1 VRNEGDVDLEAKARL
16 YRALGDPS
24 RLAVLELLREG
35 PKHVSDLVAMT
46 RLSQP
51 NVSGHLAFLRDCSL
65 VKREQR
71 GRYAYYAISTTSVE
85 AILASTDSFL
95 RSIIRGVAQS
105 AGLLPNSFVLMP
117 DSEYSRPFNQEANN
131 THSQPE

>member
-1 VRNEGDVDLEAKARL
+1 VRTAGHVDLEAKARL

-35 PKHVSDLVAMT
+35 PKYVSDLVAMT

-51 NVSGHLAFLRDCSL
+51 NVSGHLAFLRACSL

-71 GRYAYYAISTTSVE
+71 GRYAYYAISSNDVE
-85 AILASTDSFL
+85 AILASTDSCL
-95 RSIIRGVAQS
+95 HSITRGV
-105 AGLLPNSFVLMP
+105 V
-117 DSEYSRPFNQEANN
+117 
-131 THSQPE
+131 